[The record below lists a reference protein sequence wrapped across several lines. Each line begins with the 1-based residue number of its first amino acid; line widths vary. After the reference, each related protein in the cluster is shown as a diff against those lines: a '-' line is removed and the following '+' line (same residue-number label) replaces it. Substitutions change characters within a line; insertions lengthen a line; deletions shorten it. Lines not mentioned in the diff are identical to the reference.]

1 MSSRLELDE
10 LRERIG
16 AGDVDTVLVAFP
28 DLQGRLMGKRVTGHY
43 FLDHVVDGEGI
54 EACNY
59 LLAVDVE
66 MTPVPGYRFAN
77 WEQGYGDMKA
87 VPDFAT
93 LRPVPWLEK
102 TAIVLCDLVDEET
115 ATPVEV
121 SPRRILQRQVERAT
135 AAGYTVKC
143 GSELEFFLFRDS
155 YEEAAAKGY
164 ADLEPHSPVIE
175 DYHVLQTTRDE
186 YLIRQIRNAMDA
198 SAVPVEFSKG
208 EAGRGQHEIN
218 LEYADALEMADRH
231 VIYKNGAKEIASL
244 AGRSITFMAKYSMD
258 AVGSSCHVH
267 SSVWDGD
274 GATSLMWSDDGPHHL
289 SDIFRGWLGGLLAT
303 GRELA
308 WLFAP
313 SVNSYKRYQ
322 PESWAP
328 TALAWGLDNRT
339 CGFRVVGRGVHGI
352 EHGLDPGAPYD
363 GNAYAGQDL
372 ERVPETLVDAIGE
385 LERSEVAVKAFGS
398 DVQEHLVNTARQE
411 WAGFNRVVTD
421 WERRR

>member
-1 MSSRLELDE
+1 
-10 LRERIG
+10 
-16 AGDVDTVLVAFP
+16 
-28 DLQGRLMGKRVTGHY
+28 
-43 FLDHVVDGEGI
+43 
-54 EACNY
+54 
-59 LLAVDVE
+59 
-66 MTPVPGYRFAN
+66 
-77 WEQGYGDMKA
+77 
-87 VPDFAT
+87 
-93 LRPVPWLEK
+93 
-102 TAIVLCDLVDEET
+102 
-115 ATPVEV
+115 
-121 SPRRILQRQVERAT
+121 
-135 AAGYTVKC
+135 
-143 GSELEFFLFRDS
+143 
-155 YEEAAAKGY
+155 
-164 ADLEPHSPVIE
+164 VIE

-186 YLIRQIRNAMDA
+186 YLIRAIRNAMDA

-274 GATSLMWSDDGPHHL
+274 GTTSLMWTDDGPHHL
-289 SDIFRGWLGGLLAT
+289 SDVFRGWLGGLLAT

-328 TALAWGLDNRT
+328 TALAWGRDNRT
-339 CGFRVVGRGVHGI
+339 CGFRVVGRGGGFRVESRLPGADANPYLAFAATIAGGLHGI
-352 EHGLDPGAPYD
+352 EHGLDPGAPYN
-363 GNAYAGQDL
+363 GNAYAGDDL

-398 DVQEHLVNTARQE
+398 DVHEHLVNTARQE
-411 WAGFNRVVTD
+411 WVGFNRVVTD
-421 WERRR
+421 WERRRNFEQF